1 MQKLRIP
8 FRKAMMLCGYKN
20 QKYRDYW
27 GYAHYGIDIS
37 TIQGGAGD
45 DDTVY
50 ASGTGKVVAA
60 GKDSK
65 LGGAIC
71 VQYDDVYNHKT
82 GETVSVVARYMHLKS
97 VSVKTG
103 DTVTLDTPLGVEGK
117 EGTGDYHLHLEFD
130 TDLNYPQWTP
140 QVSSGLSFW
149 VRGVDST
156 VNPSYLL
163 HQDADHELVEPT
175 YNPEW
180 LNSEDFSIPVVEP
193 DTPANSTI
201 KWDDLRGMLEANG
214 IETIEL

>member
-20 QKYRDYW
+20 DKYKTYW

-37 TIQGGAGD
+37 TKQGGAGE

-50 ASGTGKVVAA
+50 ASGAGKVVAA
-60 GKDSK
+60 GWDSK
-65 LGGAIC
+65 LGGAVC

-82 GETVSVVARYMHLKS
+82 GETISVIARYMHLKS

-103 DTVTLDTPLGVEGK
+103 DMVTLDTPLGVEGK

-130 TDLNYPQWTP
+130 ADLKYPKWTP

-156 VNPSYLL
+156 INPSYLL
-163 HQDADHELVEPT
+163 HQDDFHVLVEPT

-180 LNSEDFSIPVVEP
+180 LNSEDFTIPFVE
-193 DTPANSTI
+193 DYTPTSKTI
-201 KWDDLRGMLEANG
+201 TLEDLRAILRDRG
-214 IETIEL
+214 IDTITL

>member
-20 QKYRDYW
+20 AKYRSYW
-27 GYAHYGIDIS
+27 GYDHYGIDIS
-37 TIQGGAGD
+37 TKQGGAGD

-50 ASGTGKVVAA
+50 ASGTGKVVLA

-71 VQYDDVYNHKT
+71 VRYDDVYNHKT
-82 GETVSVVARYMHLKS
+82 GETISVIARYMHLKS
-97 VSVKTG
+97 VSVKMG

-180 LNSEDFSIPVVEP
+180 LNYEDFSIPVVEL
-193 DTPANSTI
+193 DTSANSTI
-201 KWDDLRGMLEANG
+201 KWDDLRGILEANG
-214 IETIEL
+214 IETIEM